1 VLERRARLGDPELVR
16 RARVSLILMLSAAC
30 STSSKPPTGAAGAA
44 GIVGT
49 AGTAG
54 TAGIAGTAGGGSGG
68 GAGTTSSGTGGAG
81 GTTGVAGD
89 GGAGAGGA
97 TGAAGA
103 GTTGAAGG
111 GSAGSGSDGGASD
124 GPAGARNLSTDR
136 TLFLGAS
143 RCAQA
148 NVQLCEDFE
157 SGTLDTATWT
167 TLGGKPVIDGV
178 QAARGSKALHL
189 TIMGNG
195 QSAIRET
202 KTFREPNDTYYGRV
216 FVYFASLP
224 TQATGF
230 DYAHWTMI
238 AASGT
243 QVMGEI
249 RVSGQMQNGKS
260 LWGVGTDNRVD
271 PNGTGDWTNSDNDP
285 SGKPVAVPTGKW
297 MCIEWMHKGDTNE
310 TRFWWDGVEH
320 PSLYT
325 MPTTPHGG
333 NPNEPYILPQFTS
346 VWLGWQ
352 EYQTTTETFELWLDE
367 IAIDKDRIGCVL

>member
-1 VLERRARLGDPELVR
+1 MRGVCACLIAL
-16 RARVSLILMLSAAC
+16 SLLAC
-30 STSSKPPTGAAGAA
+30 SSSSKPATGAG
-44 GIVGT
+44 GT
-49 AGTAG
+49 
-54 TAGIAGTAGGGSGG
+54 GG
-68 GAGTTSSGTGGAG
+68 GAGTSGTGG
-81 GTTGVAGD
+81 
-89 GGAGAGGA
+89 
-97 TGAAGA
+97 
-103 GTTGAAGG
+103 
-111 GSAGSGSDGGASD
+111 GSDGGASTSAAGTGGAAAGVTGTAGVGVAGVGGGESGSGAAGATGATGSAAGGTD
-124 GPAGARNLSTDR
+124 GGAADVPAGARNLSTDR
-136 TLFLGAS
+136 TLFFGAS

-167 TLGGKPVIDGV
+167 TLGAKPVIDDV
-178 QAARGSKALHL
+178 QKARGGKALHL
-189 TIMGNG
+189 MIAGNG
-195 QSAIRET
+195 QTAIREK
-202 KTFREPNDTYYGRV
+202 KTFPEANDTYYGRV

-224 TQATGF
+224 TPATGF

-243 QVMGEI
+243 QVTGEI
-249 RVSGQMQNGKS
+249 RVSGQMSNGNS

-271 PNGTGDWTNSDNDP
+271 VNGTGDWTNSDKDP
-285 SGKPVAVPTGKW
+285 NGKPVAVPTGQW

-325 MPTTPHGG
+325 MPSTPHGG

-352 EYQTTTETFELWLDE
+352 EYQTTTEPFELWLDE

>member
-1 VLERRARLGDPELVR
+1 MA
-16 RARVSLILMLSAAC
+16 
-30 STSSKPPTGAAGAA
+30 
-44 GIVGT
+44 
-49 AGTAG
+49 
-54 TAGIAGTAGGGSGG
+54 GSG
-68 GAGTTSSGTGGAG
+68 
-81 GTTGVAGD
+81 VD
-89 GGAGAGGA
+89 GGAADA
-97 TGAAGA
+97 PA
-103 GTTGAAGG
+103 GT
-111 GSAGSGSDGGASD
+111 
-124 GPAGARNLSTDR
+124 RNLSTDR
-136 TLFLGAS
+136 TLFFGTS

-167 TLGGKPVIDGV
+167 TLGAKPVIDGA
-178 QAARGSKALHL
+178 QAARGGKALHL
-189 TIMGNG
+189 TITGDG
-195 QSAIRET
+195 QTAIREK
-202 KTFREPNDTYYGRV
+202 KTFPEANDTYYGRV

-224 TQATGF
+224 TPATGF

-249 RVSGQMQNGKS
+249 RVSGQMSNGKS

-271 PNGTGDWTNSDNDP
+271 ANGTGDWTNSDKDP
-285 SGKPVAVPTGKW
+285 NGKPVAVPTGQW

-325 MPTTPHGG
+325 MPSTPHGG
-333 NPNEPYILPQFTS
+333 NANEPYILPQFTS

-352 EYQTTTETFELWLDE
+352 EYQTTTEPFELWLDE
-367 IAIDKDRIGCVL
+367 IAIDKARIGCVL